1 VGNITAMHRD
11 GAIVLKKTLIQL
23 DKVLFDSGAIHA
35 SYISPRLVNR
45 YRRML
50 EPFVRPISG
59 SVTLGDAKTT
69 HLVEEVVTLRLS
81 FIDDNLEDTEFGIR
95 DNIPLKKYPY

>member
-1 VGNITAMHRD
+1 VGNISAMHRD

-45 YRRML
+45 YRKML

-69 HLVEEVVTLRLS
+69 HSVEEV
-81 FIDDNLEDTEFGIR
+81 
-95 DNIPLKKYPY
+95 P